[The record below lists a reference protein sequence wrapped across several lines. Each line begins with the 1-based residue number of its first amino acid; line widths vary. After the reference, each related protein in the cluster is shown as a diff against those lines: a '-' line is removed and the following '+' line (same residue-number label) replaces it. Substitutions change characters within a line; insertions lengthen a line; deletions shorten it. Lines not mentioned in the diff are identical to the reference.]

1 MASWLN
7 VYGGTV
13 AHTLQSAATA
23 LSTSASGSYTDLNG
37 VDGVM
42 IAELVSSGA
51 TNEAHSI
58 AVSFKSCAQ
67 ATPIAYTA
75 ASATYTLTNTGK
87 GMKVATCAIPREDV
101 ARFIKPRWTVTG
113 EHIACVRL
121 FVRNKRST

>member
-7 VYGGTV
+7 IYGGTSEKV
-13 AHTLQSAATA
+13 LYSAATA
-23 LSTSASGSYTDLNG
+23 LSTSASGTYTDLNG

-42 IAELVSSGA
+42 IADLVSSGA

-58 AVSFKSCAQ
+58 SVTFKSCAQ

-87 GMKVATCAIPREDV
+87 GMNTTSVAIPREAV

-113 EHIACVRL
+113 EHVACIRL
-121 FVRNKRST
+121 FTRGKRNT